1 MAKRLT
7 ADELFREFATT
18 DSPFEKWRLFSHITN
33 EATFIFLPNH
43 LQKNLC
49 NLQFGIFEELRS
61 SDTEKVKAAQAL
73 MKWLLSHQTI
83 VREHY
88 ESASP
93 AAVYRVLKSMTPE
106 QIEQVTE
113 VNRNLFLVFNPSL
126 LTFKKK
132 IFINNFLFWR
142 K

>member
-18 DSPFEKWRLFSHITN
+18 DSPFEKWRLFSHMTN
-33 EATFIFLPNH
+33 EATFIYLPNH

-49 NLQFGIFEELRS
+49 NLQFGIFEELQS
-61 SDTEKVKAAQAL
+61 SDPEKIKEARKL
-73 MKWLLSHQTI
+73 MRWLLSHQSI

-88 ESASP
+88 ESISP
-93 AAVYRVLKSMTPE
+93 AAVYLALKSMTPD
-106 QIEQVTE
+106 QIDKVKEA
-113 VNRNLFLVFNPSL
+113 NRNLFLVFNPAL
-126 LTFKKK
+126 LTFKK
-132 IFINNFLFWR
+132 INPINKFLFWR

>member
-18 DSPFEKWRLFSHITN
+18 DSPFEKWRLFSHMTN

-49 NLQFGIFEELRS
+49 NLQFGIFEELQS
-61 SDTEKVKAAQAL
+61 SDPEKVKEARNL
-73 MKWLLSHQTI
+73 MNWLLSHQTI
-83 VREHY
+83 VRGAY

-93 AAVYRVLKSMTPE
+93 ASLYLALKNMTPD
-106 QIEQVTE
+106 QIETVKE
-113 VNRNLFLVFNPSL
+113 ANRNLFLVFNPSL
-126 LTFKKK
+126 LTFKKRSLLK
-132 IFINNFLFWR
+132 ILLFWR

>member
-1 MAKRLT
+1 MAKRVT

-18 DSPFEKWRLFSHITN
+18 DSPFEKWRLFSHMTN

-49 NLQFGIFEELRS
+49 NLQFGIFEELNS
-61 SDTEKVKAAQAL
+61 SNPEKAKEARKL
-73 MKWLLSHQTI
+73 MKWLLSHQST
-83 VREHY
+83 VRGAY

-93 AAVYRVLKSMTPE
+93 AAFYLALKSMTPD
-106 QIEQVTE
+106 QIEIVKE
-113 VNRNLFLVFNPSL
+113 ANRSLFLVFNPAL
-126 LTFKKK
+126 LTFKKRSLLK
-132 IFINNFLFWR
+132 NLLFWR

>member
-73 MKWLLSHQTI
+73 MKWLYPTRPSSGNIMRAQ
-83 VREHY
+83 VRQQFIAH
-88 ESASP
+88 
-93 AAVYRVLKSMTPE
+93 LK
-106 QIEQVTE
+106 V
-113 VNRNLFLVFNPSL
+113 
-126 LTFKKK
+126 
-132 IFINNFLFWR
+132 
-142 K
+142 